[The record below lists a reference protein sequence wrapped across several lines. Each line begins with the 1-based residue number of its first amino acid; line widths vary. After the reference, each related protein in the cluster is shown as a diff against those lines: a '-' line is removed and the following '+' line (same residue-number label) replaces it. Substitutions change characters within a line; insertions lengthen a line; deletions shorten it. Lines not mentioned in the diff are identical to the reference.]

1 MFRKKKKKRP
11 EISAPQN
18 FQHRVHTSF
27 DPKEGK
33 FVGLPPQWQNILD
46 TLRRPKPVVDPS
58 RITRVQLQPMKTV
71 VRGSSVPTDGY
82 ISGLLNDIQKLSVI
96 SSNTLRG
103 HSPTN
108 RRRAQSLGLLGE
120 EHWAADPDMY
130 LQSPQ
135 SERTDLYLS
144 CNGGAPAGRRQV
156 PWPEPQSPRV
166 PPNGLATKAQSLGPA
181 EFQGATQRCLQLGAC
196 LQSTPPGTSP
206 PAATGRRGAKA
217 VRHGSEE
224 ARPQSCLVGSAAGR
238 PGGEGSPSPKT
249 QESSLKHRLFRS
261 MFLSTP
267 ATAPPSSSQPGPAPQ
282 SKPNSSF
289 RPPQK
294 DSPASLV
301 AKAQSLPSGQ
311 PMGTFSPLTTSD
323 TSSPQKSLRTAP
335 AAGPPPGRSSPA
347 GSPRTRHAQ
356 ISTSNLYLPQ
366 DPAVAK
372 GALAG
377 EDTGIVTHEQFKAAL
392 RMVVDQGDP
401 RLLLDSY
408 VKIGEGSTGIVC
420 LAREKHSGR
429 QVAVKMMDLR
439 KQQRRE
445 LLFNEVVIMR
455 DYQHLNVVEMYK
467 SYLVG
472 EELWVLMEFLQGG
485 ALTDI
490 ISQVRPRGG
499 GAWSRGSQPA
509 CPAAQPKLTFSPD
522 GALPSLSRLNE
533 EQIATVCEAVLQAL
547 AYLHAQ
553 GVIHRDI
560 KSDSIL
566 LTLDGRVKLS
576 DFGFCAQISKD
587 VPKRKSLV
595 GTPYWMAPEV
605 ISRSLYATEV
615 DIWSLGIMVIEMVD
629 GEPPYFSDSPV
640 QAMKRLR
647 DSSPPKLK
655 NSHKVSPVLRDFLER
670 MLVRD
675 PQERATA
682 QELLDHPFLLQTG
695 LPECLVPL
703 IQLYR
708 KPTSTC

>member
-103 HSPTN
+103 RSPTS
-108 RRRAQSLGLLGE
+108 RRRAQSLGLLGD
-120 EHWAADPDMY
+120 EHWTTNPDMY

-135 SERTDLYLS
+135 SEHTDPHGLYLS
-144 CNGGAPAGRRQV
+144 CNGGTPADRRQM

-166 PPNGLATKAQSLGPA
+166 LPNGLATKAQSLGPT

-196 LQSTPPGTSP
+196 LQSSPPGASP
-206 PAATGRRGAKA
+206 TAAASRRGTKVA
-217 VRHGSEE
+217 RHGSED
-224 ARPQSCLVGSAAGR
+224 ARPQSCLVGSASGR

-249 QESSLKHRLFRS
+249 QESSLKRRLFRS

-267 ATAPPSSSQPGPAPQ
+267 ATAPASSSKPGPPSQ
-282 SKPNSSF
+282 SKPTSSF
-289 RPPQK
+289 RPPHK
-294 DSPASLV
+294 EPAQSLV
-301 AKAQSLPSGQ
+301 AKAQSLPSDQ

-335 AAGPPPGRSSPA
+335 VAGPPPGRSSPA
-347 GSPRTRHAQ
+347 GSPRTRQAQ

-377 EDTGIVTHEQFKAAL
+377 EDTGVVTHEQFKAAL

-401 RLLLDSY
+401 RMLLDSY

-455 DYQHLNVVEMYK
+455 DYQHVNVVEMYK

-490 ISQVRPRGG
+490 VSQV
-499 GAWSRGSQPA
+499 
-509 CPAAQPKLTFSPD
+509 
-522 GALPSLSRLNE
+522 RLNE

-566 LTLDGRVKLS
+566 LTLEGRVKLS

-647 DSSPPKLK
+647 DNPPPRLK

-708 KPTSTC
+708 KQTSTC

>member
-18 FQHRVHTSF
+18 FEHRVHTSF

-58 RITRVQLQPMKTV
+58 RITRMQLQPMKTV
-71 VRGSSVPTDGY
+71 VRGSTVEVEGY
-82 ISGLLNDIQKLSVI
+82 ISGILNDIQKLSAI

-103 HSPTN
+103 RSPTS

-120 EHWAADPDMY
+120 DRPPDMY
-130 LQSPQ
+130 LQSP
-135 SERTDLYLS
+135 EADWADRYGNYLN
-144 CNGGAPAGRRQV
+144 CNGGTKVTRRQTM
-156 PWPEPQSPRV
+156 WPDYKPRLDGQSH
-166 PPNGLATKAQSLGPA
+166 PNGMVTKAQSLGPS
-181 EFQGATQRCLQLGAC
+181 EFQGADGSCLQRASG
-196 LQSTPPGTSP
+196 LQHMPALPGETDKMGKKS
-206 PAATGRRGAKA
+206 
-217 VRHGSEE
+217 SEE
-224 ARPQSCLVGSAAGR
+224 CWPQ
-238 PGGEGSPSPKT
+238 
-249 QESSLKHRLFRS
+249 
-261 MFLSTP
+261 
-267 ATAPPSSSQPGPAPQ
+267 
-282 SKPNSSF
+282 
-289 RPPQK
+289 
-294 DSPASLV
+294 
-301 AKAQSLPSGQ
+301 PSG
-311 PMGTFSPLTTSD
+311 T
-323 TSSPQKSLRTAP
+323 PQKSPTMEKAITVP
-335 AAGPPPGRSSPA
+335 QGRPSPA
-347 GSPRTRHAQ
+347 GSPRNRQTQ
-356 ISTSNLYLPQ
+356 TSSSNLHLPQ
-366 DPAVAK
+366 DSSVK
-372 GALAG
+372 GQLAS
-377 EDTGIVTHEQFKAAL
+377 EDPVVVTHEQFKAAL

-401 RLLLDSY
+401 RTMLENY

-420 LAREKHSGR
+420 IAREKHSGR

-455 DYQHLNVVEMYK
+455 DYQHVNVVEMYK

-490 ISQVRPRGG
+490 VSQI
-499 GAWSRGSQPA
+499 
-509 CPAAQPKLTFSPD
+509 
-522 GALPSLSRLNE
+522 RLNE
-533 EQIATVCEAVLQAL
+533 EQIATVCESVLQAL
-547 AYLHAQ
+547 SYLHSQ

-605 ISRSLYATEV
+605 IARVPYTTEV

-647 DSSPPKLK
+647 DSPPPKLK
-655 NSHKVSPVLRDFLER
+655 NFHRTSPVLRDFLDR
-670 MLVRD
+670 MLTRE
-675 PQERATA
+675 PLERATA

-703 IQLYR
+703 IQQYR
-708 KPTSTC
+708 KPWAAHY

>member
-18 FQHRVHTSF
+18 FEHRVHTSF

-58 RITRVQLQPMKTV
+58 RITRMQLQPMKTV
-71 VRGSSVPTDGY
+71 VRGSTVEVEGY
-82 ISGLLNDIQKLSVI
+82 ISGILNDIQKLSAI

-103 HSPTN
+103 RSPTS

-120 EHWAADPDMY
+120 DRPPDMY
-130 LQSPQ
+130 LQSP
-135 SERTDLYLS
+135 EADWADKYGNYLN
-144 CNGGAPAGRRQV
+144 CNGGTKVTRRQTM
-156 PWPEPQSPRV
+156 WPDYKPRLEGQSH
-166 PPNGLATKAQSLGPA
+166 PNGMVMKAQSLGPS
-181 EFQGATQRCLQLGAC
+181 EFQGADGTCLQRASG
-196 LQSTPPGTSP
+196 LQHMPTLPGESEK
-206 PAATGRRGAKA
+206 TGKKS
-217 VRHGSEE
+217 SEE
-224 ARPQSCLVGSAAGR
+224 CWPQPCLVRQANSR
-238 PGGEGSPSPKT
+238 PSGEGSPSSKSR
-249 QESSLKHRLFRS
+249 ENSLKRRLLRS
-261 MFLSTP
+261 VF
-267 ATAPPSSSQPGPAPQ
+267 PSSSGSNKSGPSLQ
-282 SKPNSSF
+282 IKPNAFF
-289 RPPQK
+289 RPQQWGSPR
-294 DSPASLV
+294 SPA
-301 AKAQSLPSGQ
+301 AKAQSLPSDQ
-311 PMGTFSPLTTSD
+311 PASDFPRMISEAGT
-323 TSSPQKSLRTAP
+323 PQKSPTAEKAIALP
-335 AAGPPPGRSSPA
+335 QGRPSPA
-347 GSPRTRHAQ
+347 GSPRNRQTQ
-356 ISTSNLYLPQ
+356 TSSSNLHLPQ
-366 DPAVAK
+366 DSSVK
-372 GALAG
+372 GQLAS
-377 EDTGIVTHEQFKAAL
+377 EDPVVVTHEQFKAAL

-401 RLLLDSY
+401 RTLLENY

-420 LAREKHSGR
+420 IAREKHSGR

-455 DYQHLNVVEMYK
+455 DYQHVNVVEMYK

-490 ISQVRPRGG
+490 VSQI
-499 GAWSRGSQPA
+499 
-509 CPAAQPKLTFSPD
+509 
-522 GALPSLSRLNE
+522 RLNE
-533 EQIATVCEAVLQAL
+533 EQIATVCESVLQAL
-547 AYLHAQ
+547 SYLHSQ

-605 ISRSLYATEV
+605 IARIPYATET
-615 DIWSLGIMVIEMVD
+615 
-629 GEPPYFSDSPV
+629 
-640 QAMKRLR
+640 
-647 DSSPPKLK
+647 
-655 NSHKVSPVLRDFLER
+655 SPVLRDFLER
-670 MLVRD
+670 MLTRD
-675 PQERATA
+675 PLERATA

-703 IQLYR
+703 IQQYR
-708 KPTSTC
+708 KRTSTC

>member
-18 FQHRVHTSF
+18 FEHRVHTSF

-58 RITRVQLQPMKTV
+58 RITRLQLQPMKTV
-71 VRGSSVPTDGY
+71 VRGSTVEVEGY
-82 ISGLLNDIQKLSVI
+82 ISGLLSDIQKLSAI

-103 HSPTN
+103 RSPTS

-120 EHWAADPDMY
+120 DRPPDMY
-130 LQSPQ
+130 LQSP
-135 SERTDLYLS
+135 EADWADRYGNYLN
-144 CNGGAPAGRRQV
+144 CNGGAKVTRRQTM
-156 PWPEPQSPRV
+156 WPDYKPRSDGQSHA
-166 PPNGLATKAQSLGPA
+166 NGMVAKAQSLGPS
-181 EFQGATQRCLQLGAC
+181 EFQGAAGSYMHRAAASQQAPALPGEE
-196 LQSTPPGTSP
+196 SDTPGKNS
-206 PAATGRRGAKA
+206 
-217 VRHGSEE
+217 SE
-224 ARPQSCLVGSAAGR
+224 ARPQPCPGAQAASR
-238 PGGEGSPSPKT
+238 AVGEGSPSSKSR
-249 QESSLKHRLFRS
+249 ENSLKRRLLRS
-261 MFLSTP
+261 VF
-267 ATAPPSSSQPGPAPQ
+267 SSSGSSNRSGPSLQIKAFAP
-282 SKPNSSF
+282 F
-289 RPPQK
+289 RPQQWG
-294 DSPASLV
+294 SPRSLA
-301 AKAQSLPSGQ
+301 AKAQSLPPDPPAADFPRIVSEA
-311 PMGTFSPLTTSD
+311 GT
-323 TSSPQKSLRTAP
+323 PQKSP
-335 AAGPPPGRSSPA
+335 ATEQVVALPQGRPSPA
-347 GSPRTRHAQ
+347 GSPRNRPTQ
-356 ISTSNLYLPQ
+356 TSSSNLHLPQ
-366 DPAVAK
+366 DSAVK
-372 GALAG
+372 GPSAG
-377 EDTGIVTHEQFKAAL
+377 EDPVVVTHEQFKAAL

-401 RLLLDSY
+401 RTLLENY

-420 LAREKHSGR
+420 IAREKHSGR

-455 DYQHLNVVEMYK
+455 DYQHVNVVEMYK

-472 EELWVLMEFLQGG
+472 EELWVLMEFLPGG

-490 ISQVRPRGG
+490 VSQI
-499 GAWSRGSQPA
+499 
-509 CPAAQPKLTFSPD
+509 
-522 GALPSLSRLNE
+522 RLNE
-533 EQIATVCEAVLQAL
+533 EQIATVCESVLQAL
-547 AYLHAQ
+547 AYLHSQ

-605 ISRSLYATEV
+605 IARIPYTTEV

-647 DSSPPKLK
+647 DSPPPRLK
-655 NSHKVSPVLRDFLER
+655 NFHRTSPVLRDFLER
-670 MLVRD
+670 MLTRD
-675 PQERATA
+675 PLERATA

-703 IQLYR
+703 IQQYR
-708 KPTSTC
+708 KRTSTC

>member
-18 FQHRVHTSF
+18 FEHRVHTSF

-58 RITRVQLQPMKTV
+58 RITRMQLQPMKTV
-71 VRGSSVPTDGY
+71 VRGSTVEVEGY
-82 ISGLLNDIQKLSVI
+82 ISGILNDIQKLSAI

-103 HSPTN
+103 RSPTS

-120 EHWAADPDMY
+120 DRPPEMY
-130 LQSPQ
+130 LQSP
-135 SERTDLYLS
+135 EADWADKYGNYLN
-144 CNGGAPAGRRQV
+144 CNGGTKVTRRQTM
-156 PWPEPQSPRV
+156 WPDYKPRSEGQSH
-166 PPNGLATKAQSLGPA
+166 PNGMVMKAQSLGPS
-181 EFQGATQRCLQLGAC
+181 EFQGADGSCLQRASG
-196 LQSTPPGTSP
+196 LQQMPTVAGD
-206 PAATGRRGAKA
+206 GEKA
-217 VRHGSEE
+217 GKKSSEE
-224 ARPQSCLVGSAAGR
+224 CWPQPCLVRQGNSR
-238 PGGEGSPSPKT
+238 PSGEGSPSSKSR
-249 QESSLKHRLFRS
+249 ENSLKRRLLRS
-261 MFLSTP
+261 VF
-267 ATAPPSSSQPGPAPQ
+267 PSSSGSNKSGPSLQIKA
-282 SKPNSSF
+282 NAFF
-289 RPPQK
+289 RPQQWGSPR
-294 DSPASLV
+294 SPA
-301 AKAQSLPSGQ
+301 AKAQSLPSDQ
-311 PMGTFSPLTTSD
+311 PASDFPRMISEAGT
-323 TSSPQKSLRTAP
+323 PQKSPTVEKAMALP
-335 AAGPPPGRSSPA
+335 QGRPSPA
-347 GSPRTRHAQ
+347 GSPRNRQTQ
-356 ISTSNLYLPQ
+356 TSSSNLHLPQ
-366 DPAVAK
+366 DSSAK
-372 GALAG
+372 GQLAS
-377 EDTGIVTHEQFKAAL
+377 EDPVVVTHEQFKAAL

-401 RLLLDSY
+401 RTLLENY

-420 LAREKHSGR
+420 IAREKHSGR

-455 DYQHLNVVEMYK
+455 DYQHVNVVEMYK

-490 ISQVRPRGG
+490 VSQI
-499 GAWSRGSQPA
+499 
-509 CPAAQPKLTFSPD
+509 
-522 GALPSLSRLNE
+522 RLNE
-533 EQIATVCEAVLQAL
+533 EQIATVCESVLQAL
-547 AYLHAQ
+547 SYLHSQ

-605 ISRSLYATEV
+605 IARIPYTTET
-615 DIWSLGIMVIEMVD
+615 
-629 GEPPYFSDSPV
+629 
-640 QAMKRLR
+640 
-647 DSSPPKLK
+647 
-655 NSHKVSPVLRDFLER
+655 SPVLRDFLER
-670 MLVRD
+670 MLTRD
-675 PQERATA
+675 PLERATA

-703 IQLYR
+703 IQQYR
-708 KPTSTC
+708 KRTSTC

>member
-18 FQHRVHTSF
+18 FEHRVHTSF

-58 RITRVQLQPMKTV
+58 RITRMQLQPMKTV
-71 VRGSSVPTDGY
+71 VRGSTVEVEGY
-82 ISGLLNDIQKLSVI
+82 ISGILNDIQKLSAI

-103 HSPTN
+103 RSPTS

-120 EHWAADPDMY
+120 ERPPDMY
-130 LQSPQ
+130 LQSP
-135 SERTDLYLS
+135 EADWADKYGNYLN
-144 CNGGAPAGRRQV
+144 CNGGTKVTRRQTM
-156 PWPEPQSPRV
+156 WPDYKPRLEGQSH
-166 PPNGLATKAQSLGPA
+166 PNGMVTKAQSLGPS
-181 EFQGATQRCLQLGAC
+181 EFQSADGSCLQRASA
-196 LQSTPPGTSP
+196 LQHMPTLPGDSDKM
-206 PAATGRRGAKA
+206 GKRK
-217 VRHGSEE
+217 SEE
-224 ARPQSCLVGSAAGR
+224 CWPQPCLLRQANSRPS
-238 PGGEGSPSPKT
+238 GEGSPSSKSR
-249 QESSLKHRLFRS
+249 ENSLKRRLLRS
-261 MFLSTP
+261 VF
-267 ATAPPSSSQPGPAPQ
+267 PSSGSSNKLGPSLQ
-282 SKPNSSF
+282 MKPNAFF
-289 RPPQK
+289 RPQQWGSPR
-294 DSPASLV
+294 SPA
-301 AKAQSLPSGQ
+301 AKALSLPSDQ
-311 PMGTFSPLTTSD
+311 PASDFPRMISEAGT
-323 TSSPQKSLRTAP
+323 PQKSP
-335 AAGPPPGRSSPA
+335 AVEKVAAAPPGRPSPA
-347 GSPRTRHAQ
+347 GSPRNRQTQ
-356 ISTSNLYLPQ
+356 TSSSNLHLPQ
-366 DPAVAK
+366 DSSVK
-372 GALAG
+372 GQLAS
-377 EDTGIVTHEQFKAAL
+377 EDPVVVTHEQFKAAL

-401 RLLLDSY
+401 RTMLENY

-420 LAREKHSGR
+420 IAREKHSGR

-455 DYQHLNVVEMYK
+455 DYQHVNVVEMYK

-490 ISQVRPRGG
+490 VSQI
-499 GAWSRGSQPA
+499 
-509 CPAAQPKLTFSPD
+509 
-522 GALPSLSRLNE
+522 RLNE
-533 EQIATVCEAVLQAL
+533 EQIATVCESVLQAL
-547 AYLHAQ
+547 TYLHSQ

-605 ISRSLYATEV
+605 IARIPYTTEV

-647 DSSPPKLK
+647 DSPPPKLK
-655 NSHKVSPVLRDFLER
+655 NFHRTSPVLRDFLER
-670 MLVRD
+670 MLTRD
-675 PQERATA
+675 PLERATA

-703 IQLYR
+703 IQQYR
-708 KPTSTC
+708 KRTSTC

>member
-1 MFRKKKKKRP
+1 MNCLKELGSKKKGTMFRKKKKKRP

-18 FQHRVHTSF
+18 FEHRVHTSF

-46 TLRRPKPVVDPS
+46 TLKRPKPVVDPS
-58 RITRVQLQPMKTV
+58 RITCMQLQPMKTV
-71 VRGSSVPTDGY
+71 VRGSTVEVEGY
-82 ISGLLNDIQKLSVI
+82 ISGILHDIQKLSAI
-96 SSNTLRG
+96 SSNTLRRK
-103 HSPTN
+103 SPTS

-120 EHWAADPDMY
+120 DRAPDMY
-130 LQSPQ
+130 LQSPGVDC
-135 SERTDLYLS
+135 TDNYGDYLN
-144 CNGGAPAGRRQV
+144 CNGGTKVTRRQTM
-156 PWPEPQSPRV
+156 WPDYKPRV
-166 PPNGLATKAQSLGPA
+166 DGESHSNGMVMKAQSLGPS
-181 EFQGATQRCLQLGAC
+181 EFQGAGSRCIQLTLGSQHQQYSPI
-196 LQSTPPGTSP
+196 LTGKSDKPGKRS
-206 PAATGRRGAKA
+206 
-217 VRHGSEE
+217 SEDCW
-224 ARPQSCLVGSAAGR
+224 PQPCLVGQSNPR
-238 PGGEGSPSPKT
+238 HSGEGSPGSKSR
-249 QESSLKHRLFRS
+249 ENSLKRRLLRS
-261 MFLSTP
+261 MF
-267 ATAPPSSSQPGPAPQ
+267 PSASGANKSGPTLQ
-282 SKPNSSF
+282 IKPNAFF
-289 RPPQK
+289 RPQQWGSPR
-294 DSPASLV
+294 SPAS
-301 AKAQSLPSGQ
+301 KAQSLPSDHPAQ
-311 PMGTFSPLTTSD
+311 DFTRMISEAST
-323 TSSPQKSLRTAP
+323 PQKSPTTEKAVTIQQ
-335 AAGPPPGRSSPA
+335 GRPSPA
-347 GSPRTRHAQ
+347 GSPGNRQTQTSA
-356 ISTSNLYLPQ
+356 SNLHLPLESS
-366 DPAVAK
+366 AK
-372 GALAG
+372 GQLAN
-377 EDTGIVTHEQFKAAL
+377 EDPVVVTHEQFKAAL

-401 RLLLDSY
+401 RTLLENY

-420 LAREKHSGR
+420 IAREKHSGR

-455 DYQHLNVVEMYK
+455 DYQHVNVVEMYK

-490 ISQVRPRGG
+490 VSQI
-499 GAWSRGSQPA
+499 
-509 CPAAQPKLTFSPD
+509 
-522 GALPSLSRLNE
+522 RLNE
-533 EQIATVCEAVLQAL
+533 EQIATVCESVLQAL
-547 AYLHAQ
+547 AYLHSQ

-605 ISRSLYATEV
+605 IARVPYTTEV

-647 DSSPPKLK
+647 DSPPPKLK
-655 NSHKVSPVLRDFLER
+655 NFHRTSPVLRDFLER
-670 MLVRD
+670 MLTRD
-675 PQERATA
+675 PLERATA

-703 IQLYR
+703 IQQYR
-708 KPTSTC
+708 KRTSTC

>member
-18 FQHRVHTSF
+18 FEHRVHTSF

-33 FVGLPPQWQNILD
+33 FIGLPPQWQNILD
-46 TLRRPKPVVDPS
+46 TLKRPKPVVDPS

-71 VRGSSVPTDGY
+71 VRASTFEVEGY
-82 ISGLLNDIQKLSVI
+82 ISGILNDIQKLSLI

-103 HSPTN
+103 KSPTN

-120 EHWAADPDMY
+120 EGPTDMY
-130 LQSPQ
+130 LQSTEPDWADQ
-135 SERTDLYLS
+135 YANYLN
-144 CNGGAPAGRRQV
+144 CNGGSKSSRRQTL
-156 PWPEPQSPRV
+156 WPDYKPTLDSQVHS
-166 PPNGLATKAQSLGPA
+166 NGLVMKAQSLGPS
-181 EFQGATQRCLQLGAC
+181 EFQGANSRFVPLSSGFQHQ
-196 LQSTPPGTSP
+196 QYIPI
-206 PAATGRRGAKA
+206 PAADKENAGRRS
-217 VRHGSEE
+217 SEE
-224 ARPQSCLVGSAAGR
+224 RYLQPCQGLLTNSRP
-238 PGGEGSPSPKT
+238 PGEGSPGSKSR
-249 QESSLKHRLFRS
+249 ENSLKRRLLRS
-261 MFLSTP
+261 MFPVSST
-267 ATAPPSSSQPGPAPQ
+267 SIKSGNNQQ
-282 SKPNSSF
+282 IKPNPFF
-289 RPPQK
+289 RPPQHWGSPH
-294 DSPASLV
+294 SPAATS
-301 AKAQSLPSGQ
+301 QSLPSDQ
-311 PMGTFSPLTTSD
+311 PVPDYARISEV
-323 TSSPQKSLRTAP
+323 SSPQRSPTSEHTTVLP
-335 AAGPPPGRSSPA
+335 QGRPSPA
-347 GSPRTRHAQ
+347 GSPRNRHTQ
-356 ISTSNLYLPQ
+356 TSSSNLHLPSDSKVQ
-366 DPAVAK
+366 PVSEDPAV
-372 GALAG
+372 
-377 EDTGIVTHEQFKAAL
+377 VTHEQFKAAL

-401 RLLLDSY
+401 RTMLENY

-420 LAREKHSGR
+420 IAWEKHSGR

-455 DYQHLNVVEMYK
+455 DYQHDNVVEMYK

-472 EELWVLMEFLQGG
+472 DELWVLMEFLQGG

-490 ISQVRPRGG
+490 LSQI
-499 GAWSRGSQPA
+499 
-509 CPAAQPKLTFSPD
+509 
-522 GALPSLSRLNE
+522 RLNE
-533 EQIATVCEAVLQAL
+533 EQIATVCESVLQAL
-547 AYLHAQ
+547 AYLHSQ

-605 ISRSLYATEV
+605 ISRSPYTTEV

-647 DSSPPKLK
+647 DSPPPKIK
-655 NSHKVSPVLRDFLER
+655 NAHKTSPVLRDFLER
-670 MLVRD
+670 MLTRD
-675 PQERATA
+675 PLERATA
-682 QELLDHPFLLQTG
+682 KELLDHPFLLQTG

-703 IQLYR
+703 IQRYR
-708 KPTSTC
+708 KHTSTC

>member
-82 ISGLLNDIQKLSVI
+82 ILGLLSDIQKLSVI

-103 HSPTN
+103 RSPTS
-108 RRRAQSLGLLGE
+108 RRRAQSLGLLGD

-135 SERTDLYLS
+135 SERPDPHGLYLS
-144 CNGGAPAGRRQV
+144 CNGGTPAGRRQV
-156 PWPEPQSPRV
+156 PWPEPRSPRV
-166 PPNGLATKAQSLGPA
+166 LTNGLAAKAQSLGPA
-181 EFQGATQRCLQLGAC
+181 EFQGAAQRCLQLGAC
-196 LQSTPPGTSP
+196 LQSSP
-206 PAATGRRGAKA
+206 PAAARRGTKTA
-217 VRHGSEE
+217 RPGSEE
-224 ARPQSCLVGSAAGR
+224 PRPQSCLVGSAAAR

-249 QESSLKHRLFRS
+249 QESSLKRRLFRS
-261 MFLSTP
+261 MFLFT
-267 ATAPPSSSQPGPAPQ
+267 PGPAPPGGKPAAAAQ
-282 SKPNSSF
+282 SKPNVSF
-289 RPPQK
+289 QPPQK

-301 AKAQSLPSGQ
+301 AKAQSLPSEQ
-311 PMGTFSPLTTSD
+311 PVGNFSPLPTSD
-323 TSSPQKSLRTAP
+323 TSSPHTSLRTAP

-366 DPAVAK
+366 DPAGAQ
-372 GALAG
+372 GALAS
-377 EDTGIVTHEQFKAAL
+377 EDTGVVTHEQFKAAL

-401 RLLLDSY
+401 RRLLDSY

-420 LAREKHSGR
+420 LARERHSGR

-455 DYQHLNVVEMYK
+455 DYQHVNVVEMYK

-490 ISQVRPRGG
+490 VSQV
-499 GAWSRGSQPA
+499 
-509 CPAAQPKLTFSPD
+509 
-522 GALPSLSRLNE
+522 RLNE

-647 DSSPPKLK
+647 DSPPPRLK

-703 IQLYR
+703 IHLYR
-708 KPTSTC
+708 KQTSTC

>member
-71 VRGSSVPTDGY
+71 VRGSSVPVEGY

-103 HSPTN
+103 RSPTS
-108 RRRAQSLGLLGE
+108 RRRAQSLGLLGDE
-120 EHWAADPDMY
+120 QWATDPDMY

-135 SERTDLYLS
+135 SERTDPHSLYLS
-144 CNGGAPAGRRQV
+144 CSGDTPAGHKQM
-156 PWPEPQSPRV
+156 PWPEPQSPGV
-166 PPNGLATKAQSLGPA
+166 LPNGLATKAQSLGPA
-181 EFQGATQRCLQLGAC
+181 EFQGTSQHCLQLGAC
-196 LQSTPPGTSP
+196 LQSSPPGASP
-206 PAATGRRGAKA
+206 TLAAGRRGMKSAK
-217 VRHGSEE
+217 HGSEE
-224 ARPQSCLVGSAAGR
+224 ARPQSCLVGSATGR

-249 QESSLKHRLFRS
+249 QESSLKRRLFRS

-267 ATAPPSSSQPGPAPQ
+267 ATGPLSSGKPGPPPQ
-282 SKPNSSF
+282 SKPNSCF

-294 DSPASLV
+294 DSPPSLV
-301 AKAQSLPSGQ
+301 AKAQSLPSDQ
-311 PMGTFSPLTTSD
+311 PVGTFSPLTTSD
-323 TSSPQKSLRTAP
+323 TSSSPQKSLRTGP
-335 AAGPPPGRSSPA
+335 AAGPLPGRSSPA

-366 DPAVAK
+366 DPMVTK
-372 GALAG
+372 GALAS
-377 EDTGIVTHEQFKAAL
+377 EDTGVVTHEQFKAAL

-455 DYQHLNVVEMYK
+455 DYQHVNVVEMYK

-490 ISQVRPRGG
+490 ISQV
-499 GAWSRGSQPA
+499 
-509 CPAAQPKLTFSPD
+509 
-522 GALPSLSRLNE
+522 RLNE

-647 DSSPPKLK
+647 DNPPPKLK

-670 MLVRD
+670 MLMRD

-708 KPTSTC
+708 KQTSTC

>member
-18 FQHRVHTSF
+18 FEHRVHTSF

-58 RITRVQLQPMKTV
+58 RITRMQLQPMKTV
-71 VRGSSVPTDGY
+71 VRGSTVEVEGY
-82 ISGLLNDIQKLSVI
+82 ISGLLNDIQKLSAI

-103 HSPTN
+103 RSPTS

-120 EHWAADPDMY
+120 DRPPDMY
-130 LQSPQ
+130 LQSP
-135 SERTDLYLS
+135 EPDWADKYGNYLN
-144 CNGGAPAGRRQV
+144 CNGGTKVTRRQTM
-156 PWPEPQSPRV
+156 WPDYKPRLEGQSH
-166 PPNGLATKAQSLGPA
+166 PNGMVTKAQSLGPS
-181 EFQGATQRCLQLGAC
+181 EFQGTDGSCLQRAAG
-196 LQSTPPGTSP
+196 LQHMPALPGESEK
-206 PAATGRRGAKA
+206 TGKK
-217 VRHGSEE
+217 GSEE
-224 ARPQSCLVGSAAGR
+224 CWPQPCLVRQANPR
-238 PGGEGSPSPKT
+238 PAGEGSPSSKSR
-249 QESSLKHRLFRS
+249 ENSLKRRLLRS
-261 MFLSTP
+261 VF
-267 ATAPPSSSQPGPAPQ
+267 PSAGGSNKSGPSFQ
-282 SKPNSSF
+282 IKPNAFF
-289 RPPQK
+289 RPPQWGSPR
-294 DSPASLV
+294 SPA
-301 AKAQSLPSGQ
+301 AKAQSLPSDQ
-311 PMGTFSPLTTSD
+311 PTSD
-323 TSSPQKSLRTAP
+323 FPRMISEAGTPQKSPTVEKVIAVP
-335 AAGPPPGRSSPA
+335 QGRPSPA
-347 GSPRTRHAQ
+347 GSPRNRQTQ
-356 ISTSNLYLPQ
+356 TSSSNLHLPQ
-366 DPAVAK
+366 DSSVRGQMAS
-372 GALAG
+372 
-377 EDTGIVTHEQFKAAL
+377 EDPVVVTHEQFKAAL

-401 RLLLDSY
+401 RTMLENY

-420 LAREKHSGR
+420 IAREKHSGR

-455 DYQHLNVVEMYK
+455 DYQHVNVVEMYK

-490 ISQVRPRGG
+490 VSQI
-499 GAWSRGSQPA
+499 
-509 CPAAQPKLTFSPD
+509 
-522 GALPSLSRLNE
+522 RLNE
-533 EQIATVCEAVLQAL
+533 EQIATVCESVLQAL
-547 AYLHAQ
+547 MYLHSQ

-605 ISRSLYATEV
+605 IARIPYATEV

-647 DSSPPKLK
+647 DSPPPKLK
-655 NSHKVSPVLRDFLER
+655 NFHRTSPVLRDFLER
-670 MLVRD
+670 MLTRD
-675 PQERATA
+675 PLERATA

-703 IQLYR
+703 IQQYR
-708 KPTSTC
+708 KRTSTC

>member
-18 FQHRVHTSF
+18 FEHRVHTSF

-33 FVGLPPQWQNILD
+33 FIGLPPQWQNILD
-46 TLRRPKPVVDPS
+46 TLKRPKPVVDPS

-71 VRGSSVPTDGY
+71 VRASTFEVEGY
-82 ISGLLNDIQKLSVI
+82 ISGILNDIQKLSLI

-103 HSPTN
+103 KSPTS

-120 EHWAADPDMY
+120 DEPTEADWADKYGNY
-130 LQSPQ
+130 LN
-135 SERTDLYLS
+135 
-144 CNGGAPAGRRQV
+144 CNGGSKSARRQTL
-156 PWPEPQSPRV
+156 WPDYKPMLDDQVYS
-166 PPNGLATKAQSLGPA
+166 NGLVMKAQSLGPS
-181 EFQGATQRCLQLGAC
+181 EFQGANSRFVPFASGFQHQQYIPVLDVNRENVGM
-196 LQSTPPGTSP
+196 
-206 PAATGRRGAKA
+206 RRS
-217 VRHGSEE
+217 SEE
-224 ARPQSCLVGSAAGR
+224 HYLQTCQGGQTNARP
-238 PGGEGSPSPKT
+238 PGEGSPSSKT
-249 QESSLKHRLFRS
+249 RENSLKRRLLRS
-261 MFLSTP
+261 VFLSSNTSNK
-267 ATAPPSSSQPGPAPQ
+267 AGSNQQT
-282 SKPNSSF
+282 KPNPFF
-289 RPPQK
+289 RPPQHWGSPH
-294 DSPASLV
+294 SPA
-301 AKAQSLPSGQ
+301 AKAQSLPPDQ
-311 PMGTFSPLTTSD
+311 PVPDYARISEAGT
-323 TSSPQKSLRTAP
+323 PQKSPATEKTTAL
-335 AAGPPPGRSSPA
+335 PPGRPSPA
-347 GSPRTRHAQ
+347 GSPRNRHTQTSSSNLHLPLDSKAQ
-356 ISTSNLYLPQ
+356 TSNE
-366 DPAVAK
+366 DPAV
-372 GALAG
+372 
-377 EDTGIVTHEQFKAAL
+377 VTHEQFKAAL

-401 RLLLDSY
+401 RTMLENY

-420 LAREKHSGR
+420 IAREKHSGR

-455 DYQHLNVVEMYK
+455 DYQHANVVEMYK

-472 EELWVLMEFLQGG
+472 DELWVLMEFLQGG

-490 ISQVRPRGG
+490 LSQI
-499 GAWSRGSQPA
+499 
-509 CPAAQPKLTFSPD
+509 
-522 GALPSLSRLNE
+522 RLNE
-533 EQIATVCEAVLQAL
+533 EQIATVCESVLQAL
-547 AYLHAQ
+547 AYLHSQ

-605 ISRSLYATEV
+605 IARSPYTTEV

-647 DSSPPKLK
+647 DSPPPKIK
-655 NSHKVSPVLRDFLER
+655 NSHKTSPVLRDFLER
-670 MLVRD
+670 MLTRD
-675 PQERATA
+675 PLERATA

-703 IQLYR
+703 IQRYR
-708 KPTSTC
+708 KRTSTC

>member
-18 FQHRVHTSF
+18 FEHRVHTSF

-33 FVGLPPQWQNILD
+33 FIGLPPQWQNILD
-46 TLRRPKPVVDPS
+46 TLKRPKPVVDPS

-71 VRGSSVPTDGY
+71 VRASTFEVEGY
-82 ISGLLNDIQKLSVI
+82 ISGILNDIQKLSLI

-103 HSPTN
+103 KSPTS

-120 EHWAADPDMY
+120 DEPTDMY
-130 LQSPQ
+130 LQCAEPDG
-135 SERTDLYLS
+135 SEKYGNYLN
-144 CNGGAPAGRRQV
+144 CNGGTKSSRRQTL
-156 PWPEPQSPRV
+156 WPDYKPLIDGQVHS
-166 PPNGLATKAQSLGPA
+166 NG
-181 EFQGATQRCLQLGAC
+181 
-196 LQSTPPGTSP
+196 
-206 PAATGRRGAKA
+206 
-217 VRHGSEE
+217 
-224 ARPQSCLVGSAAGR
+224 
-238 PGGEGSPSPKT
+238 
-249 QESSLKHRLFRS
+249 
-261 MFLSTP
+261 
-267 ATAPPSSSQPGPAPQ
+267 
-282 SKPNSSF
+282 
-289 RPPQK
+289 
-294 DSPASLV
+294 LV
-301 AKAQSLPSGQ
+301 AKAQSLGPSEFQGASSRFT
-311 PMGTFSPLTTSD
+311 PLSPSFQHQQYIPT
-323 TSSPQKSLRTAP
+323 P
-335 AAGPPPGRSSPA
+335 AANSDNTSRRSSGEHYSQSCQGSQANSRPPGEGSPGSKSRENSLKRRLLRSVFPSSSTSNKAGSSQQIKPSPFFRPPPHWGSPHSPATKSQSLPSEQPVPAHARISEGGTPQRSPTIETIAALPQGRPSPA
-347 GSPRTRHAQ
+347 GSPRNRHTQ
-356 ISTSNLYLPQ
+356 TSSSNLHLPLDSKPQ
-366 DPAVAK
+366 QSNEDPVV
-372 GALAG
+372 
-377 EDTGIVTHEQFKAAL
+377 VTHEQFKAAL

-401 RLLLDSY
+401 RTMLENY

-420 LAREKHSGR
+420 IAREKHSGR

-455 DYQHLNVVEMYK
+455 DYQHNNVVEMYK

-472 EELWVLMEFLQGG
+472 DELWVLMEFLQGG

-490 ISQVRPRGG
+490 LSQI
-499 GAWSRGSQPA
+499 
-509 CPAAQPKLTFSPD
+509 
-522 GALPSLSRLNE
+522 RLNE
-533 EQIATVCEAVLQAL
+533 EQIATVCESVLQAL
-547 AYLHAQ
+547 AYLHSQ

-605 ISRSLYATEV
+605 ISRSPYTTEV
-615 DIWSLGIMVIEMVD
+615 DIWSLGIMVIEMID

-647 DSSPPKLK
+647 DSPPPKIK
-655 NSHKVSPVLRDFLER
+655 NSHKTSPVLRDFLER
-670 MLVRD
+670 MLTRD
-675 PQERATA
+675 PLERATA

-703 IQLYR
+703 IQRYR
-708 KPTSTC
+708 KRTSTC

>member
-58 RITRVQLQPMKTV
+58 RITRVQLQPMKTG
-71 VRGSSVPTDGY
+71 VRGSAVPTDGY

-103 HSPTN
+103 RSPTS
-108 RRRAQSLGLLGE
+108 RRRAQSLGLLGDE
-120 EHWAADPDMY
+120 QWAPDPDMY
-130 LQSPQ
+130 LRSPQ
-135 SERTDLYLS
+135 SERRDPHGLYLS
-144 CNGGAPAGRRQV
+144 CNGAAPAGRRHV

-166 PPNGLATKAQSLGPA
+166 LPSGLATKAQSLGPT
-181 EFQGATQRCLQLGAC
+181 EFQGAPQRCLQ
-196 LQSTPPGTSP
+196 SSPTGTSAST
-206 PAATGRRGAKA
+206 AAGRRGPKTAG
-217 VRHGSEE
+217 HGSEE

-238 PGGEGSPSPKT
+238 PVGEGSPSPKT
-249 QESSLKHRLFRS
+249 LESSLKRRLFRS
-261 MFLSTP
+261 MFLSAP
-267 ATAPPSSSQPGPAPQ
+267 AAAPPSSSKPGPPPQ
-282 SKPNSSF
+282 SKPNASF
-289 RPPQK
+289 RPLQK
-294 DSPASLV
+294 DRPPSLV
-301 AKAQSLPSGQ
+301 AKAQSLPSDH
-311 PMGTFSPLTTSD
+311 PVGTFSPLATSD
-323 TSSPQKSLRTAP
+323 TSSPHKSLRTAP

-366 DPAVAK
+366 DPTVAK

-377 EDTGIVTHEQFKAAL
+377 EETGVVTHEQFKAAL

-490 ISQVRPRGG
+490 ISQVR
-499 GAWSRGSQPA
+499 
-509 CPAAQPKLTFSPD
+509 
-522 GALPSLSRLNE
+522 LNE

-547 AYLHAQ
+547 AYLHTQ

-605 ISRSLYATEV
+605 ICRCLYATE
-615 DIWSLGIMVIEMVD
+615 
-629 GEPPYFSDSPV
+629 
-640 QAMKRLR
+640 
-647 DSSPPKLK
+647 
-655 NSHKVSPVLRDFLER
+655 VSPVLRDFLEQ

-708 KPTSTC
+708 KQTSTC

>member
-18 FQHRVHTSF
+18 FEHRVHTSF

-58 RITRVQLQPMKTV
+58 RITRMQLQPMKTV
-71 VRGSSVPTDGY
+71 VRGSTVEVEGY
-82 ISGLLNDIQKLSVI
+82 ISGILSDIQKLSAI

-103 HSPTN
+103 RSPTS

-120 EHWAADPDMY
+120 DRPPDMY
-130 LQSPQ
+130 LQSP
-135 SERTDLYLS
+135 EADWADKYGNYLN
-144 CNGGAPAGRRQV
+144 CNGGTKVTRRQTM
-156 PWPEPQSPRV
+156 WPDYKPRLDGQTH
-166 PPNGLATKAQSLGPA
+166 PNGMVTKAQSLGPS
-181 EFQGATQRCLQLGAC
+181 EFQDADSSCLQRASC
-196 LQSTPPGTSP
+196 LQHV
-206 PAATGRRGAKA
+206 PALLGESDKMGKR
-217 VRHGSEE
+217 SLEE
-224 ARPQSCLVGSAAGR
+224 CWPQPCLVRQANSR
-238 PGGEGSPSPKT
+238 PSGEGSPSSKSR
-249 QESSLKHRLFRS
+249 ENSLKRRLLRS
-261 MFLSTP
+261 VF
-267 ATAPPSSSQPGPAPQ
+267 PSSSSSNKSGP
-282 SKPNSSF
+282 
-289 RPPQK
+289 
-294 DSPASLV
+294 SLHI
-301 AKAQSLPSGQ
+301 K
-311 PMGTFSPLTTSD
+311 
-323 TSSPQKSLRTAP
+323 TSS
-335 AAGPPPGRSSPA
+335 
-347 GSPRTRHAQ
+347 
-356 ISTSNLYLPQ
+356 SNLHLPQ
-366 DPAVAK
+366 DSSGKGQPAS
-372 GALAG
+372 
-377 EDTGIVTHEQFKAAL
+377 EDPVVVTHEQFKAAL

-401 RLLLDSY
+401 RTLLENY
-408 VKIGEGSTGIVC
+408 IKIGEGSTGIVC
-420 LAREKHSGR
+420 IAREKHSGR

-455 DYQHLNVVEMYK
+455 DYQHVNVVEMYK

-490 ISQVRPRGG
+490 VSQI
-499 GAWSRGSQPA
+499 
-509 CPAAQPKLTFSPD
+509 
-522 GALPSLSRLNE
+522 RLNE
-533 EQIATVCEAVLQAL
+533 EQIATVCESVLQAL
-547 AYLHAQ
+547 SYLHSQ

-605 ISRSLYATEV
+605 IARVPYTTEV

-647 DSSPPKLK
+647 DSPPPKLK
-655 NSHKVSPVLRDFLER
+655 NFHRTSPVLRDFLER
-670 MLVRD
+670 MLTRE
-675 PQERATA
+675 PLERATA

-703 IQLYR
+703 IQQYR
-708 KPTSTC
+708 KRTSTC

>member
-18 FQHRVHTSF
+18 FEHRVHTSF

-58 RITRVQLQPMKTV
+58 RITRMQLQPMKTV
-71 VRGSSVPTDGY
+71 VRGSTVEVEGY
-82 ISGLLNDIQKLSVI
+82 ISGILNDIQKLSAI

-103 HSPTN
+103 RSPTS

-120 EHWAADPDMY
+120 DRPPEMY
-130 LQSPQ
+130 LQSP
-135 SERTDLYLS
+135 EADWADKYGNYLN
-144 CNGGAPAGRRQV
+144 CNGGTKVTRRQTM
-156 PWPEPQSPRV
+156 WPDYKPRSEGQSH
-166 PPNGLATKAQSLGPA
+166 PNGMVTKAQSLGPS
-181 EFQGATQRCLQLGAC
+181 EFQGADGSCLQRASG
-196 LQSTPPGTSP
+196 LQQMPTVAGD
-206 PAATGRRGAKA
+206 GEKA
-217 VRHGSEE
+217 GKKSSEE
-224 ARPQSCLVGSAAGR
+224 CWPQPCLVRQGNSR
-238 PGGEGSPSPKT
+238 PSGEGSPSSKSR
-249 QESSLKHRLFRS
+249 ENSLKRRLLRS
-261 MFLSTP
+261 VF
-267 ATAPPSSSQPGPAPQ
+267 PSSSGSNKSGPSLQ
-282 SKPNSSF
+282 IKPNAFF
-289 RPPQK
+289 RPQQWGSPR
-294 DSPASLV
+294 SPA
-301 AKAQSLPSGQ
+301 AKAQSLPSDQ
-311 PMGTFSPLTTSD
+311 PASDFPRMISEAGT
-323 TSSPQKSLRTAP
+323 PQKSPTVEKAMALP
-335 AAGPPPGRSSPA
+335 QGRPSPA
-347 GSPRTRHAQ
+347 GSPRNRQTQ
-356 ISTSNLYLPQ
+356 TSSSNLHLPQ
-366 DPAVAK
+366 DSSAK
-372 GALAG
+372 GQLAS
-377 EDTGIVTHEQFKAAL
+377 EDPVVVTHEQFKAAL

-401 RLLLDSY
+401 RTLLENY

-420 LAREKHSGR
+420 IAREKHSGR

-455 DYQHLNVVEMYK
+455 DYQHVNVVEMYK

-490 ISQVRPRGG
+490 VSQI
-499 GAWSRGSQPA
+499 
-509 CPAAQPKLTFSPD
+509 
-522 GALPSLSRLNE
+522 RLNE
-533 EQIATVCEAVLQAL
+533 EQIATVCESVLQAL
-547 AYLHAQ
+547 SYLHSQ

-605 ISRSLYATEV
+605 IARIPYTTET
-615 DIWSLGIMVIEMVD
+615 
-629 GEPPYFSDSPV
+629 
-640 QAMKRLR
+640 
-647 DSSPPKLK
+647 
-655 NSHKVSPVLRDFLER
+655 SPVLRDFLER
-670 MLVRD
+670 MLTRD
-675 PQERATA
+675 PLERATA

-703 IQLYR
+703 IQQYR
-708 KPTSTC
+708 KRTSTC

>member
-71 VRGSSVPTDGY
+71 VRGSSVPVDGY
-82 ISGLLNDIQKLSVI
+82 ISGLLNDIQKLSVT

-103 HSPTN
+103 RSPAS
-108 RRRAQSLGLLGE
+108 RRRAQSLGLLGD

-135 SERTDLYLS
+135 SERTDPHGLYLS
-144 CNGGAPAGRRQV
+144 CNGGAPAEARQAA
-156 PWPEPQSPRV
+156 WPEPQSPQG
-166 PPNGLATKAQSLGPA
+166 PPSRLAAKAHSLGPT
-181 EFQGATQRCLQLGAC
+181 EFQGSAQRCLQ
-196 LQSTPPGTSP
+196 TSP
-206 PAATGRRGAKA
+206 TAVGRRVAKA
-217 VRHGSEE
+217 VKPGPEE
-224 ARPQSCLVGSAAGR
+224 ARPQSCLVGSGASR
-238 PGGEGSPSPKT
+238 PGGEGSHSPKA
-249 QESSLKHRLFRS
+249 QDSSLKHRLFRS

-267 ATAPPSSSQPGPAPQ
+267 AAAPPNNKPGPPPH
-282 SKPNSSF
+282 SKPNSAF

-294 DSPASLV
+294 DSPPSMV
-301 AKAQSLPSGQ
+301 AKAQSLPSDQ
-311 PMGTFSPLTTSD
+311 PAGTFSPLTTSD

-335 AAGPPPGRSSPA
+335 AAGPLPGRSSPA

-366 DPAVAK
+366 DPTVAK
-372 GALAG
+372 GGLAG
-377 EDTGIVTHEQFKAAL
+377 EDAGIVTHEQFKAAL

-420 LAREKHSGR
+420 LARETHSGR

-490 ISQVRPRGG
+490 ISQV
-499 GAWSRGSQPA
+499 
-509 CPAAQPKLTFSPD
+509 
-522 GALPSLSRLNE
+522 RLNE

-647 DSSPPKLK
+647 DSPPPKLK
-655 NSHKVSPVLRDFLER
+655 SSHKVSPVLRDFLER

-708 KPTSTC
+708 KQTSAC